1 MGHNMNGRYDA
12 AGPESEFQPGS
23 RGRVLR
29 NRRGITSVRQLERDE
44 STALLAATEQ
54 AIDETRVDQ
63 RFAAS
68 DIRVMHQR
76 WLHELYEW
84 AGEYRT
90 VNISKGT
97 FTFAAAVRVPA
108 LMKQLEHGPL
118 REYTPCR
125 FAAVADQASA
135 LAIVHSELILIHP
148 FRDGNG
154 RCARL
159 LAMLMGLQAGLPALD
174 FGWIRAAR
182 KREYIAAVHAA
193 LDRDYD
199 PMTKIFHGVI
209 ERTLRRAS
217 KTSSE

>member
-1 MGHNMNGRYDA
+1 MNGRYDA

-44 STALLAATEQ
+44 SAALLAATQ
-54 AIDETRVDQ
+54 RAIDETRVDQ
-63 RFAAS
+63 RFAAR

-84 AGEYRT
+84 AGEY
-90 VNISKGT
+90 
-97 FTFAAAVRVPA
+97 
-108 LMKQLEHGPL
+108 
-118 REYTPCR
+118 
-125 FAAVADQASA
+125 
-135 LAIVHSELILIHP
+135 P
-148 FRDGNG
+148 FRAGNG

>member
-1 MGHNMNGRYDA
+1 VCFLGRYDA

-44 STALLAATEQ
+44 SEALLAATQ
-54 AIDETRVDQ
+54 WVIDETRVDQ
-63 RFAAS
+63 RFIAS
-68 DIRVMHQR
+68 DIRLMHHH
-76 WLHELYEW
+76 WLGELYEW
-84 AGEYRT
+84 AGEYRN
-90 VNISKGT
+90 VNISKGA

-108 LMKQLEHGPL
+108 LMKEFERGPL
-118 REYTPCR
+118 REYTHCK
-125 FAAVADQASA
+125 FDTLSGQASA

-174 FGWIRAAR
+174 FGGICGAK
-182 KREYIAAVHAA
+182 KREYIAAVHTA
-193 LDRDYD
+193 LDRDYQ
-199 PMTKIFHGVI
+199 PMIKVFRGVI
-209 ERTLRRAS
+209 ERTLRTAS
-217 KTSSE
+217 KASSE